1 MATPAYP
8 DGHLPASLPDN
19 FADILAAR
27 LNKLFATMKPR
38 SGQEY
43 TNDFVAA
50 EITATGVGI
59 SGSYI
64 WHLRKARKDNPTLR
78 HLYALAAFF
87 GVPASYFFDDAVTD
101 RVDEQLQKL
110 QAAQESLTANTSE
123 AQLIAMRAGAL
134 SPERRRLVMDLL
146 DVVYRDEQAERGQSP
161 TE

>member
-1 MATPAYP
+1 MP
-8 DGHLPASLPDN
+8 DG
-19 FADILAAR
+19 FAEILAAR
-27 LNKLFATMKPR
+27 LNKLFATVKPR
-38 SGQEY
+38 NGQEY
-43 TNDFVAA
+43 TNDFVAEA
-50 EITATGVGI
+50 ITATGVKI

-87 GVPASYFFDDAVTD
+87 GVPPSYFFDDAVTD

-110 QAAQESLTANTSE
+110 QAAQESLTTNTSD
-123 AQLIAMRAGAL
+123 AQLIAMRADAL

-146 DVVYRDEQAERGQSP
+146 DVVYRDEQAERGPSP